1 MINTILTRRS
11 IRKYTNQPLTAEEL
25 EGILRAGMTA
35 PSARNARP
43 WRFVV
48 VDDRAQLD
56 ALRRAH
62 PYAGALETAP
72 AAIVLCGQPQGADWF
87 DDYWQQDCGACAE
100 NMLLAAH
107 GMGLGGLW
115 MGVYPDEAR
124 RAAFREI
131 LALPRE
137 VEPFCALAFGHPAEE
152 GKRPDRYD
160 PALIHRNR
168 W

>member
-1 MINTILTRRS
+1 M
-11 IRKYTNQPLTAEEL
+11 K
-25 EGILRAGMTA
+25 LRVGSRESRLA
-35 PSARNARP
+35 
-43 WRFVV
+43 VV
-48 VDDRAQLD
+48 QTQIVIG

-72 AAIVLCGQPQGADWF
+72 LAIVLCGQPQGADWF

-100 NMLLAAH
+100 NMLLAATALEYVT
-107 GMGLGGLW
+107 GWAMERL
-115 MGVYPDEAR
+115 YPDEAR
-124 RAAFREI
+124 CAAFREI